1 MALITRLNF
10 LTVLPSGVCDM
21 IKWEEPNY
29 AMMSYIICIFSS
41 KIIIMRM
48 YESLVLVLAEMSD
61 GPKRSFSRS
70 YNKDC
75 YYAVSHVR

>member
-29 AMMSYIICIFSS
+29 AMKSFIICTLSA
-41 KIIIMRM
+41 KIIMMRM
-48 YESLVLVLAEMSD
+48 YESLVLVLPEMSD
-61 GPKRSFSRS
+61 GPKRSCSRS

-75 YYAVSHVR
+75 